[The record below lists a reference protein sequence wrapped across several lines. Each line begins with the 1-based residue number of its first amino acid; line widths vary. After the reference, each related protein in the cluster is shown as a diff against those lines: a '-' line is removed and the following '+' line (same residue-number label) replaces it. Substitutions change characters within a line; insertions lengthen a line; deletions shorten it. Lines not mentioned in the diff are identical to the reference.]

1 MPLYNDEK
9 EAPLSL
15 TGDHDV
21 NLQIVLVLR
30 GLCSFEEKVRNAQ
43 EAGYDVIIVAD
54 NIDNSPLPTSKYE
67 PVYSM

>member
-1 MPLYNDEK
+1 M
-9 EAPLSL
+9 
-15 TGDHDV
+15 GDRRA

-43 EAGYDVIIVAD
+43 DAGYDVIIVAD

-67 PVYSM
+67 LVYSL